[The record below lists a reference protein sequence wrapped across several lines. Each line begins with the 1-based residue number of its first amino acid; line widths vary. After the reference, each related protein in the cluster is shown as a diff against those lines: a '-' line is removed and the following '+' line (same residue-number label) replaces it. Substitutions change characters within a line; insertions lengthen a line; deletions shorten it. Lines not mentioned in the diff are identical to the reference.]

1 MNPLLKVEDL
11 HITFHSSSKNLQA
24 VRGVS
29 FELHPGETL
38 GIVGESGSGKTVMA
52 KSLTK
57 LIPKNKVTIEQGSV
71 IYKNENLLNKTEKE
85 LQKIRGKEISMIFQ
99 DSMSSLNPTMKI
111 GKQIAEGYL
120 THFPKAGKQTAY
132 KKALDLLTKVG
143 IPDTERRFS
152 QYPYEFSGGMRQRV
166 MTALAIISSPHIL
179 IADEPT
185 TALDV
190 TTQAQIL
197 RLIKEFQKNENMSVI
212 LITHDLRIVAGFCDR
227 ILVMYAGEI
236 IESGSVSQIFNSP
249 KHPYTKKLLY
259 SIPRLD
265 INEKKPL
272 NTIQGFPPEF
282 GSIIQGCGFYSR
294 CPKAMNICKKITP
307 PSLEIS
313 PDHQVKCWLYDSTLE
328 MMP

>member
-1 MNPLLKVEDL
+1 MNPLLKVENL
-11 HITFHSSSKNLQA
+11 HITFHSLSKKLEA

-29 FELHPGETL
+29 FELEAGETL

-57 LIPKNKVTIEQGSV
+57 LIPKTKVTIEQGS
-71 IYKNENLLNKTEKE
+71 ILYKNENLLDKTEKE
-85 LQKIRGKEISMIFQ
+85 LQNIRGKEISMIFQ
-99 DSMSSLNPTMKI
+99 DSLSSLNPTMKI
-111 GKQIAEGYL
+111 GKQIAEGYQ
-120 THFPKAGKQTAY
+120 THFPKDKKQIAY
-132 KKALDLLTKVG
+132 KKALELLTKVG
-143 IPDTERRFS
+143 IPEAERRFS
-152 QYPYEFSGGMRQRV
+152 QYPYEFSGGMRQRI
-166 MTALAIISSPHIL
+166 MTALAIISSPKIL

-197 RLIKEFQKNENMSVI
+197 RLLKEFQKNENMSVI

-236 IESGSVSQIFNSP
+236 IESGSVSQIFDSP

-265 INEKKPL
+265 LNEKKPL
-272 NTIQGFPPEF
+272 STIQGFPPEL
-282 GSIIQGCGFYSR
+282 GLVIQGCGFYSR

-307 PSLEIS
+307 PTLEIS
-313 PDHQVKCWLYDSTLE
+313 PQHQVKCWLYDPTME
-328 MMP
+328 IK